1 MSDTYTDVQ
10 RMELR
15 SHVNLAGEAVAKLWP
30 MRTFISRNPL
40 QGFEHLPFEEAVRRG
55 EDLYGARGYMPL
67 AWFRAEWRS
76 GRITT
81 EALSQALADVATG
94 SQVQFGNQRLSH
106 LQILH
111 TAMIH
116 DLGSSAESNS
126 GHPAQSGRA
135 PEDIQDVDRY
145 LAWAEVVLP
154 ARLRDSREEPS
165 ETAID
170 GWPSRETSSEW
181 CDRTIGTTLREQINR
196 ELIKWLVPFCDEGE
210 ATWAMPYRERTF
222 FRTWKTLAPYD
233 RTLRMIGIA
242 EAAGKIRAL
251 PDRPEDALLQ
261 SLEMLGI
268 PVTAWQDYLAR
279 HLTALPGWAGFIKW
293 RSSQPSHPWQ
303 EAYRIDLV
311 KYLAVRLFYERELV
325 VTACRKVLRRDGHAD
340 ALSDYAR
347 TYPHAYWFRRSLLQQ
362 TLPPPAV
369 REASRLRGWW
379 RPADDRQWEEA
390 GARWYDTMR
399 REAGR
404 RRIARHVG
412 TLLRLAETLR
422 MEPALLLQTPPGDLA
437 TLLDWIEGFSPSA
450 QQAAWL
456 EAYELTHIRQI
467 VGTLSR
473 KTEGSLTGDNS
484 SVRTGVRPFAQFAFC
499 IDVRSEVFRRHLEQR
514 GGYETFGFAGFFGL
528 PVSFRPLDE
537 PHEAEL
543 CPVLLRPKHVVR
555 EVPRTYD
562 ARTAQRR
569 RLTQHA
575 AKSGRE
581 LLHDLKHNV
590 ITPYVMVEAVGWFFG
605 WPLIGKTLFPKWY
618 DRIAAWLA
626 ARVFPKVA
634 TTLTVDKLTTAE
646 AEEMVAVDQRRRILE
661 WLRSRRQVE
670 GTALTPER
678 LEAIRLQAL
687 GEHHE
692 SAVTPGELGHLLVLT
707 KAHETR
713 LLDELRQACRIN
725 PRETTARIDQM
736 VRTGFTTTEQ
746 AYYVET
752 ALRLMGLTTTFA
764 RLVFLCGH
772 ESHSQN
778 NPYESSLDCGACG
791 GSGGLPNARTFATIA
806 NRTGVRELLA
816 QRGIIIPSDTQF
828 VAAVHDTTTDRL
840 TIADLEDVPSTH
852 RRELAQVMDDLAGA
866 SADSAA
872 ERHGRLEG
880 RTTVASASG
889 DAIRR
894 RSHDWAQVRPEW
906 GLARNSLFIIGGR
919 RLTYGTDLEG
929 RSFLHSYDYRI
940 DPDGKLLEV
949 IMTAPL
955 IVAEWI
961 NLEYYFST
969 VAPEMFGSGSKVYHN
984 VTGRIGV
991 MSGNMSDLRMGLPRQ
1006 SLLNGHRPYH
1016 EPMRLTAVIE
1026 APRTV
1031 VDTIVQRQPLLK
1043 QLFTHRWIKLVV
1055 LDPVD
1060 RASYRMNGGEGWG
1073 RMAGALT
1080 EMCTEIHTI
1089 EA

>member
-1 MSDTYTDVQ
+1 
-10 RMELR
+10 
-15 SHVNLAGEAVAKLWP
+15 
-30 MRTFISRNPL
+30 
-40 QGFEHLPFEEAVRRG
+40 
-55 EDLYGARGYMPL
+55 
-67 AWFRAEWRS
+67 
-76 GRITT
+76 
-81 EALSQALADVATG
+81 
-94 SQVQFGNQRLSH
+94 
-106 LQILH
+106 
-111 TAMIH
+111 
-116 DLGSSAESNS
+116 
-126 GHPAQSGRA
+126 
-135 PEDIQDVDRY
+135 
-145 LAWAEVVLP
+145 
-154 ARLRDSREEPS
+154 
-165 ETAID
+165 
-170 GWPSRETSSEW
+170 
-181 CDRTIGTTLREQINR
+181 
-196 ELIKWLVPFCDEGE
+196 
-210 ATWAMPYRERTF
+210 
-222 FRTWKTLAPYD
+222 
-233 RTLRMIGIA
+233 
-242 EAAGKIRAL
+242 
-251 PDRPEDALLQ
+251 
-261 SLEMLGI
+261 
-268 PVTAWQDYLAR
+268 
-279 HLTALPGWAGFIKW
+279 
-293 RSSQPSHPWQ
+293 
-303 EAYRIDLV
+303 
-311 KYLAVRLFYERELV
+311 
-325 VTACRKVLRRDGHAD
+325 
-340 ALSDYAR
+340 
-347 TYPHAYWFRRSLLQQ
+347 
-362 TLPPPAV
+362 
-369 REASRLRGWW
+369 
-379 RPADDRQWEEA
+379 
-390 GARWYDTMR
+390 
-399 REAGR
+399 
-404 RRIARHVG
+404 
-412 TLLRLAETLR
+412 
-422 MEPALLLQTPPGDLA
+422 
-437 TLLDWIEGFSPSA
+437 
-450 QQAAWL
+450 AAWL
-456 EAYELTHIRQI
+456 EAYELSHLRQI

-473 KTEGSLTGDNS
+473 KTAGSIAGDHS
-484 SVRTGVRPFAQFAFC
+484 SVRPGVRPLAQFAFC
-499 IDVRSEVFRRHLEQR
+499 IDVRSEVFRRHLERR

-537 PHEAEL
+537 PHETEL

-562 ARTAQRR
+562 DRTAQRR
-569 RLTQHA
+569 RITQRA

-618 DRIAAWLA
+618 DQIATWFAGK
-626 ARVFPKVA
+626 VFPKVA

-725 PRETTARIDQM
+725 PRETTARIDRM
-736 VRTGFTTTEQ
+736 IRTGFTTTEQ

-764 RLVFLCGH
+764 RLIFLCGH
-772 ESHSQN
+772 ESHSEN

-806 NRTGVRELLA
+806 NRAGVRELLA
-816 QRGIIIPSDTQF
+816 QRGIAIPSDTRF

-880 RTTVASASG
+880 RTVVASASS
-889 DAIRR
+889 AANRR

-969 VAPEMFGSGSKVYHN
+969 VAPDIFGSGSKVYHN

-991 MSGNMSDLRMGLPRQ
+991 MS
-1006 SLLNGHRPYH
+1006 
-1016 EPMRLTAVIE
+1016 
-1026 APRTV
+1026 
-1031 VDTIVQRQPLLK
+1031 
-1043 QLFTHRWIKLVV
+1043 
-1055 LDPVD
+1055 
-1060 RASYRMNGGEGWG
+1060 
-1073 RMAGALT
+1073 
-1080 EMCTEIHTI
+1080 
-1089 EA
+1089 